1 MEPSQIATAI
11 KEDNVEDVNDD
22 NIGMEMNKQV
32 LLEELS
38 PPRARLNYDWKLFS
52 LSNVQFIYITNTF
65 TWDISQF
72 WFKA

>member
-1 MEPSQIATAI
+1 MTNNEMPSSDISTRPDICSMEPSQIATAI

-38 PPRARLNYDWKLFS
+38 PPRARLNYD
-52 LSNVQFIYITNTF
+52 
-65 TWDISQF
+65 
-72 WFKA
+72 